1 MNMNVVRNNSSKR
14 MNIINMHA
22 YDKLV
27 AFSDSSTANGNDDIQ
42 NNSHNYININHIGC
56 DETGSSDFFGPL
68 CVVACY
74 IDERDFEWLLSIG
87 VRDPKDMDN
96 HELVRIAR
104 EIKDRLIYSLLI
116 LDNSHYNAMVKAGN
130 NLANIKA
137 KLYNQAVTNVM
148 QKVGMPVKNKL
159 VNQFV
164 SPKTYYNYL
173 KNEVIVVKDLTF
185 VQKGEEKYLAIICS
199 MILSRYAYLQ
209 YFTNMSRSLKMKLPH
224 GNSNSVD
231 TTAIEI
237 AKKYGP
243 KMLFKVT
250 KTNMTNYKRI
260 KDLIQ
265 DNIVILFIMLYIL

>member
-1 MNMNVVRNNSSKR
+1 MKICYTEIAGLGGQVMNMNVVRNNSSKR
-14 MNIINMHA
+14 MNVINMHA
-22 YDKLV
+22 YGKLV
-27 AFSDSSTANGNDDIQ
+27 AFSDSSTAN
-42 NNSHNYININHIGC
+42 SSNISNTYVNLNHIGC

-74 IDERDFEWLLSIG
+74 IDERDFDWLVSLG

-148 QKVGMPVKNKL
+148 QKVGMPVKDKL

-185 VQKGEEKYLAIICS
+185 VQKGEEKYLAIVCS
-199 MILSRYAYLQ
+199 MILSKYAYLQ

-224 GNSNSVD
+224 GNSSTID
-231 TTAIEI
+231 SIAIEI

-243 KMLFKVT
+243 KMLNKVT

-260 KDLIQ
+260 KDLI
-265 DNIVILFIMLYIL
+265 

>member
-1 MNMNVVRNNSSKR
+1 ME
-14 MNIINMHA
+14 
-22 YDKLV
+22 
-27 AFSDSSTANGNDDIQ
+27 
-42 NNSHNYININHIGC
+42 SHVGC
-56 DETGSSDFFGPL
+56 YETGSLDFFGPL

-74 IDERDFEWLLSIG
+74 VDERDFDWLVSIG

-96 HELVRIAR
+96 KELVRVAK

-116 LDNSHYNAMVKAGN
+116 LDNSHYNAMAKAGN

-148 QKVGMPVKNKL
+148 QKVSMPIKNKL

-173 KNEVIVVKDLTF
+173 KSEVIVVKDLTF

-199 MILSRYAYLQ
+199 MILSKYAYLQ
-209 YFTNMSRSLKMKLPH
+209 YFSNMSRSLKMKLPR

-231 TTAIEI
+231 AIAIEV
-237 AKKYGP
+237 ANKYGA
-243 KMLFKVT
+243 KMLNKVT
-250 KTNMTNYKRI
+250 KTNMTNFKRI
-260 KDLIQ
+260 KDLI
-265 DNIVILFIMLYIL
+265 

>member
-14 MNIINMHA
+14 MNVINMHA
-22 YDKLV
+22 YDKLG
-27 AFSDSSTANGNDDIQ
+27 AFSDSSTANNNDIQ
-42 NNSHNYININHIGC
+42 NNYININHIGC
-56 DETGSSDFFGPL
+56 DESGSGDFFGPL

-74 IDERDFEWLLSIG
+74 IDERDSDWLIGLG

-96 HELVRIAR
+96 QELVSIAK

-130 NLANIKA
+130 NLANIKS

-185 VQKGEEKYLAIICS
+185 VQKGEEQYLAIICS
-199 MILSRYAYLQ
+199 MILSKYAYLQ

-231 TTAIEI
+231 STAIEV
-237 AKKYGP
+237 AKKYGS

-260 KDLIQ
+260 KDLI
-265 DNIVILFIMLYIL
+265 

>member
-14 MNIINMHA
+14 MNVINMHA

-27 AFSDSSTANGNDDIQ
+27 AFSDSSTANSNDVQ
-42 NNSHNYININHIGC
+42 KVSSSYVNLSHIGC

-68 CVVACY
+68 CIVACY
-74 IDERDFEWLLSIG
+74 IDERDFDWLVSLE

-148 QKVGMPVKNKL
+148 QKVGMPIKDKL

-164 SPKTYYNYL
+164 PPKTYYNYL

-185 VQKGEEKYLAIICS
+185 VQKGEEKYLAIVCS
-199 MILSRYAYLQ
+199 MILSKYAYLQ

-231 TTAIEI
+231 STAIEI

-243 KMLFKVT
+243 KMLNKVT

-260 KDLIQ
+260 KDLI
-265 DNIVILFIMLYIL
+265 

>member
-27 AFSDSSTANGNDDIQ
+27 AFSDSSTANGSDIQ
-42 NNSHNYININHIGC
+42 NNSHNYISINHIGC
-56 DETGSSDFFGPL
+56 DETGSGDFFGPL

-96 HELVRIAR
+96 HEIVRIAR

-116 LDNSHYNAMVKAGN
+116 LDNSHYNAMVKAGS

-137 KLYNQAVTNVM
+137 KLYNQ
-148 QKVGMPVKNKL
+148 GMPVKNKL

-199 MILSRYAYLQ
+199 MILSKYAYLQ

-231 TTAIEI
+231 STAIEI

-260 KDLIQ
+260 KDLI
-265 DNIVILFIMLYIL
+265 

>member
-1 MNMNVVRNNSSKR
+1 MKICYTKIVGLGGQVMNMNVVRNNGSKR
-14 MNIINMHA
+14 MNVINMHA

-27 AFSDSSTANGNDDIQ
+27 AFSDSSTANSSDVS
-42 NNSHNYININHIGC
+42 NNYVNLNHIGC

-74 IDERDFEWLLSIG
+74 IDERDFDWLVSLG
-87 VRDPKDMDN
+87 MRDPKDMDN

-148 QKVGMPVKNKL
+148 QKVGMPIKDKL

-185 VQKGEEKYLAIICS
+185 VQKGEEKYLAIVCS

-224 GNSNSVD
+224 GNSSSID
-231 TTAIEI
+231 SIAIEI

-243 KMLFKVT
+243 KMLNKVT

-260 KDLIQ
+260 KDLI
-265 DNIVILFIMLYIL
+265 

>member
-1 MNMNVVRNNSSKR
+1 MNVVKNNSSKR

-22 YDKLV
+22 TDKLV
-27 AFSDSSTANGNDDIQ
+27 AFNDSSAT
-42 NNSHNYININHIGC
+42 NNINSKSFSNNYINLNHIGC
-56 DETGSSDFFGPL
+56 DETGSTDFFGPL

-74 IDERDFEWLLSIG
+74 VDERDFDWLISVGI
-87 VRDPKDMDN
+87 RDPKEMDN
-96 HELVRIAR
+96 HELVRVAR

-116 LDNSHYNAMVKAGN
+116 LDNSHYNAMVNAGN

-148 QKVGMPVKNKL
+148 QKVGMPVKDKL

-173 KNEVIVVKDLTF
+173 KSEVIVVKDLTF
-185 VQKGEEKYLAIICS
+185 VTKGEDQYLAIICS
-199 MILSRYAYLQ
+199 MILSKYAYLQ
-209 YFTNMSRSLKMKLPH
+209 YFANMSRSIKMSLPR
-224 GNSNSVD
+224 GNSSSVD
-231 TTAIEI
+231 SVAIEV

-243 KMLFKVT
+243 KMLNKVT

-260 KDLIQ
+260 KNLI
-265 DNIVILFIMLYIL
+265 

>member
-1 MNMNVVRNNSSKR
+1 MKICYTEIVGLGGQVMNMNVVRNNGSKR

-27 AFSDSSTANGNDDIQ
+27 AFSDSSTANSSDVS
-42 NNSHNYININHIGC
+42 NNYVNLNHIGC

-74 IDERDFEWLLSIG
+74 IDERDFDWLVSLG
-87 VRDPKDMDN
+87 MRDPKDMDN
-96 HELVRIAR
+96 HELVRIAK

-148 QKVGMPVKNKL
+148 QKVGMPIKDKL

-185 VQKGEEKYLAIICS
+185 VQKGEEKYLAIVCS

-224 GNSNSVD
+224 GNSSSID
-231 TTAIEI
+231 SIAIEI

-243 KMLFKVT
+243 KMLNKVT

-260 KDLIQ
+260 KDLI
-265 DNIVILFIMLYIL
+265 

>member
-237 AKKYGP
+237 AKKCGP

-260 KDLIQ
+260 KDLI
-265 DNIVILFIMLYIL
+265 

>member
-87 VRDPKDMDN
+87 IRDPKDMDN

-185 VQKGEEKYLAIICS
+185 VQKGEE
-199 MILSRYAYLQ
+199 
-209 YFTNMSRSLKMKLPH
+209 
-224 GNSNSVD
+224 
-231 TTAIEI
+231 
-237 AKKYGP
+237 
-243 KMLFKVT
+243 
-250 KTNMTNYKRI
+250 
-260 KDLIQ
+260 
-265 DNIVILFIMLYIL
+265 